1 MNAKKSLENR
11 IRGWFPQEPIL
22 KKTFQVQ
29 SVRVKADSEPKQP
42 PLIISPW
49 SNTSAKKVAGGVI
62 VLWIIIS
69 SIFLSMNL
77 NLNYPFSPAFQVS
90 CVLAGLAVGAISGFF
105 VTRKEVRSFSRN
117 HQILPNTR
125 NTTLLVICTV
135 VIFVVF
141 FAIFLFTKGFSA
153 YLGLVANGLVLSVY
167 PAILSMSTVRYFAYS
182 AFEKRENMRL
192 VQSWTG
198 GGLFV
203 IPKAPD
209 SISSRSEFVNQDNK
223 WKTLGIRTTYALL
236 GPLLTAVLIYETVA
250 LSILSEII
258 IVGFYIGLSIYW
270 LREAHGLDD
279 NYRKLLFISPTATI
293 AVAGLLFWFNIV
305 NILGYWTISIIAVS
319 VFALL
324 YGLGSL
330 AKVRTRRILKT
341 LSVCFAIIGVISLFF
356 SFALVYHVEDRT
368 EVTHSQNIFSEYFR
382 LSRQLPDEVVNISLT
397 TQDHFSVD
405 MTKQEGANVDPSAS
419 IQFTI
424 SDQPLS
430 PNATIY
436 FSANTIDSLYTQS
449 WDAPKNGT
457 YVLTLHFNY
466 EAANYVWVG
475 VTRVWSTIEMIPSD
489 VATPLLAQYTV
500 PTLIIA
506 SALLIGSI
514 AIPIQQGLTKKSR
527 NAKLYDEFASVPQS

>member
-1 MNAKKSLENR
+1 MKNRNNLQER

-29 SVRVKADSEPKQP
+29 SVRVKADSEPKQS
-42 PLIISPW
+42 PLVISPW
-49 SNTSAKKVAGGVI
+49 SNTNAKKVVGGSI
-62 VLWIIIS
+62 VLWIIYS
-69 SIFLSMNL
+69 SIFFSMTFTL
-77 NLNYPFSPAFQVS
+77 DSFSSPALQVS
-90 CVLAGLAVGAISGFF
+90 CVLVGLAVGAISGFF
-105 VTRKEVRSFSRN
+105 VTRKEVRNLSRN

-125 NTTLLVICTV
+125 NAILLIIFAVVILVI
-135 VIFVVF
+135 I
-141 FAIFLFTKGFSA
+141 FAILLFTEWSSA
-153 YLGLVANGLVLSVY
+153 FLGIVANGFILSVY
-167 PAILSMSTVRYFAYS
+167 PAILSMFTVRYFAYS

-198 GGLFV
+198 GGIFV

-209 SISSRSEFVNQDNK
+209 TISSRSEFATQDSK
-223 WKTLGIRTTYALL
+223 WKTLRTRTTYALL
-236 GPLLTAVLIYETVA
+236 SPLFAAVLIYETVA
-250 LSILSEII
+250 LSIVSEII
-258 IVGFYIGLSIYW
+258 IVGFYVGLSIYW

-279 NYRKLLFISPTATI
+279 NYRRLLFTCSIATTVLAGVLLWF
-293 AVAGLLFWFNIV
+293 AVV
-305 NILGYWTISIIAVS
+305 NPLGYWILSLVAVS

-330 AKVRTRRILKT
+330 GQVRPRRILKT
-341 LSVCFAIIGVISLFF
+341 LSVCFAIIGVISLLF

-368 EVTHSQNIFSEYFR
+368 EVTHSQNIFSEYFL

-405 MTKQEGANVDPSAS
+405 MTKERGANVDPSAS

-475 VTRVWSTIEMIPSD
+475 VTRVWSTIEMIPSE
-489 VATPLLAQYTV
+489 VATPLLAQYTA

-514 AIPIQQGLTKKSR
+514 AIPIQQVLTKKYR
-527 NAKLYDEFASVPQS
+527 TAKLYDESASAPQS